1 MKVCVIGCGAVARR
15 AHIPVF
21 QSIPGV
27 EVASVVDTNES
38 LAKQVSK
45 EFGIKE
51 YYTDYRRALRDDI
64 TLASICTPSF
74 THAEIAIQA
83 AKLGKHVL
91 VEKPLAMNVKEA
103 KEVLNA
109 VNHSNVQ
116 LCVVFNYRMV
126 PAVQQ
131 VHERVRSGNISR
143 IVSMVATSHTQ
154 FPISWTRSTW
164 LYHYGGA
171 LDDFGPHIIDLL
183 LWLNPSKLETVSA
196 VGGDFTGD
204 FGFISHIYVAMRF
217 HDTSLAVADISWLTD
232 LFTVSIDVH
241 GTAGRIFCD
250 IKDNYH
256 FETHGQVDSPIAE
269 LASATRKSISK
280 LKGIFTG
287 EFFKG
292 GIQYHSQTITKYVT
306 AIEKNQKPPMSGE
319 EALIV
324 TAVLEGAKRSLNTRS
339 ALHIDDVLR
348 EEMSDR

>member
-27 EVASVVDTNES
+27 EVASVVDTDES

-51 YYTDYRRALRDDI
+51 YYTDYRRALSDDI

-103 KEVLNA
+103 KEVLAA
-109 VNHSNVQ
+109 VHDSNVR

-126 PAVQQ
+126 PAVEQL
-131 VHERVRSGNISR
+131 HRKIRSGDIGR
-143 IVSMVATSHTQ
+143 IVSMVATSHTP
-154 FPISWTRSTW
+154 FPVSWTRSTW

-183 LWLNPSKLETVSA
+183 LWLNPSKLETIYA
-196 VGGDFTGD
+196 MGGDFTGN
-204 FGFISHIYVAMRF
+204 FGFISHIYVNMKF
-217 HDTSLAVADISWLTD
+217 SDTSLAVADISWLTD
-232 LFTVSIDVH
+232 LFKVSIDVH
-241 GTAGRIFCD
+241 GTSGRLFCD
-250 IKDNYH
+250 IRDNYH
-256 FETHGQVDSPIAE
+256 FETHGQVNSPIAE
-269 LASATRKSISK
+269 LASATRKAVAK
-280 LKGIFTG
+280 LKDIATG

-292 GIQYHSQTITKYVT
+292 GIQYHSQTIRQYVR
-306 AIEKNQKPPMSGE
+306 AIEENKKPPISGD
-319 EALIV
+319 EALMV
-324 TAVLEGAKRSLNTRS
+324 TAVSEAAKQSLKIGE
-339 ALHIDDVLR
+339 AIHVQDIL
-348 EEMSDR
+348 